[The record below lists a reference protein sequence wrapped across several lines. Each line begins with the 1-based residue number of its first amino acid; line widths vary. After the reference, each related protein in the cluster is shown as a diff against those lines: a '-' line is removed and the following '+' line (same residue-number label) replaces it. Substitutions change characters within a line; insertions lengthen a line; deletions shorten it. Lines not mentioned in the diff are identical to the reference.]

1 MNASPTEEQL
11 QRNLR
16 LYFRY
21 QAACGFLPWLPIF
34 FLYFY
39 ERVTLPQALEISAV
53 YYLTVVLLEV
63 PSGYLSDRYGRR
75 PTLIMSSIAAICSYA
90 VFIVADSY
98 VELLLGQCLLAMFFA
113 LKSGSDNSL
122 LYDTLKALG
131 KEGDYARYEAQSLR
145 IILFFYAIAAVFGG
159 FSGYVDLRIPY
170 AFALIAALLALY
182 YCSSFKDPAQER
194 QPTSFTSQISYCL
207 SSLRDTQLR
216 WLFVFFIAGYT
227 MQHVIAEFNQPLIKL
242 LQIGLF
248 SESDLS
254 APVSGLLVAVSMLG
268 GMLGTT
274 LSLSLAKRLGVTK
287 LMLLVL
293 VSTTA
298 IVVAMCLWFHPWVL
312 VFIMFRNLPMAL
324 AEAPMLAA
332 IAPRIDS
339 SYRATYLS
347 MQSLAGRLSFAC
359 LLGLLATILQR
370 GDGPQTTDAVR
381 TMTRSDLQ
389 LALVASLVF
398 AAVTFVLLWWR
409 RPDMASADEIRV
421 APQK

>member
-131 KEGDYARYEAQSLR
+131 KE
-145 IILFFYAIAAVFGG
+145 
-159 FSGYVDLRIPY
+159 
-170 AFALIAALLALY
+170 
-182 YCSSFKDPAQER
+182 
-194 QPTSFTSQISYCL
+194 
-207 SSLRDTQLR
+207 
-216 WLFVFFIAGYT
+216 
-227 MQHVIAEFNQPLIKL
+227 
-242 LQIGLF
+242 
-248 SESDLS
+248 
-254 APVSGLLVAVSMLG
+254 
-268 GMLGTT
+268 
-274 LSLSLAKRLGVTK
+274 LSL
-287 LMLLVL
+287 
-293 VSTTA
+293 
-298 IVVAMCLWFHPWVL
+298 IH
-312 VFIMFRNLPMAL
+312 I
-324 AEAPMLAA
+324 
-332 IAPRIDS
+332 
-339 SYRATYLS
+339 
-347 MQSLAGRLSFAC
+347 
-359 LLGLLATILQR
+359 
-370 GDGPQTTDAVR
+370 
-381 TMTRSDLQ
+381 
-389 LALVASLVF
+389 
-398 AAVTFVLLWWR
+398 
-409 RPDMASADEIRV
+409 
-421 APQK
+421 